1 MGFEPTYIGITIR
14 GLNRLTT
21 STMVETVRFELT
33 DPFGSTVFKTVA
45 INQTRPRFHIYGG
58 TRAVRTPDQRIKS
71 PLLYRLSY
79 RPIFMAL
86 QNNVPRLD
94 GLLADKKRLLVTFS
108 LANLK
113 L

>member
-1 MGFEPTYIGITIR
+1 
-14 GLNRLTT
+14 
-21 STMVETVRFELT
+21 MVETVRFELT

-79 RPIFMAL
+79 GPVCLVRPE
-86 QNNVPRLD
+86 
-94 GLLADKKRLLVTFS
+94 GLEPPTPYFVDRYSNPLSYGRI
-108 LANLK
+108 LK
-113 L
+113 HT